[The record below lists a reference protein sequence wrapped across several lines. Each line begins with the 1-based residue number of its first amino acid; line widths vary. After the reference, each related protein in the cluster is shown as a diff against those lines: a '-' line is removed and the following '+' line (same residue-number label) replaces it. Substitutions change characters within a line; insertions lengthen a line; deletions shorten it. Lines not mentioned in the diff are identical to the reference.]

1 MLGASGEDHARPCRG
16 QKQPPTQVLSGE
28 PETGGQRSCPE
39 LSNGADGVRVRNQG
53 ACALYPYQEPSAG
66 RSEHALRPTRLL
78 LLNSIAAIGSAK
90 VRQSTLQATAHL
102 LCVPAL
108 HMRARVQCRSYGCVL
123 LAIAR
128 LARRH
133 MPGPL
138 PIVLR
143 GKPHVPERL

>member
-1 MLGASGEDHARPCRG
+1 MRAHAGGKSSLRTPI
-16 QKQPPTQVLSGE
+16 LSGE
-28 PETGGQRSCPE
+28 PETAGQRPCPE
-39 LSNGADGVRVRNQG
+39 LSNRADGISVGSQG

-78 LLNSIAAIGSAK
+78 PINSIAAIGSAK

-108 HMRARVQCRSYGCVL
+108 HMRARVQRRSYGCVL
-123 LAIAR
+123 LAVAR

-133 MPGPL
+133 MPGPP

-143 GKPHVPERL
+143 RKPHVPERL